1 MRAQPGLLDLIGS
14 TPLLHLSRL
23 APSSVI
29 LAKLESRNPSG
40 SIKDRVAK
48 FILEEAFA
56 QGRLRPGD
64 TIVEATAGNLGL
76 SLALVGAV
84 KGLRTIIV
92 MPEGA
97 NPSLRVLLLYLG
109 AEVVLTPAAEG
120 MAGAGRVAGDILDQN
135 PGYFG
140 VKAFENPLNPRAHHS
155 TARELLRATR
165 GSIDAFVAGIGTGGT
180 ITGVGQVLKREVKE
194 VRIVGVE
201 PARSPLLSQ
210 GRAGPHGI
218 PGLGASFVPPIL
230 DRDILDEVIAVGDE
244 DALEMASSLARK
256 EGLLVGLSSGANV
269 FAALQV
275 AQRLGPKKRV
285 ATVLPDSGEKY
296 VALGERGEA
305 ARRRK

>member
-1 MRAQPGLLDLIGS
+1 
-14 TPLLHLSRL
+14 
-23 APSSVI
+23 
-29 LAKLESRNPSG
+29 
-40 SIKDRVAK
+40 
-48 FILEEAFA
+48 
-56 QGRLRPGD
+56 
-64 TIVEATAGNLGL
+64 
-76 SLALVGAV
+76 VGAV

-97 NPSLRVLLLYLG
+97 NPPLRLLLLYLG

-120 MAGAGRVAGDILDQN
+120 MAGAGRVAGDILDHN
-135 PGYFG
+135 PSYFG
-140 VKAFENPLNPRAHHS
+140 VKAFENPLNPQAHYS
-155 TARELLRATR
+155 TAREMLKATR
-165 GSIDAFVAGIGTGGT
+165 GRIDAFVAGIGTGGT
-180 ITGVGQVLKREVKE
+180 ITGVGQVLKREVKG
-194 VRIVGVE
+194 VRIIGVE

-230 DRDILDEVIAVGDE
+230 DRHILDEVIAVGDKE
-244 DALEMASSLARK
+244 ALEMASSLARK
-256 EGLLVGLSSGANV
+256 EGLLVGPSSGANV

-296 VALGERGEA
+296 VALGETAEA

>member
-1 MRAQPGLLDLIGS
+1 MRAQTSLLDLIGS
-14 TPLLHLSRL
+14 TPLLRLSRL
-23 APSSVI
+23 APPTIV

-64 TIVEATAGNLGL
+64 TAVEATAGNLGL
-76 SLALVGAV
+76 SLALVGGA
-84 KGLRTIIV
+84 KGLRIIIV

-97 NPSLRVLLLYLG
+97 NPSLRHLLLYLG

-120 MAGAGRVAGDILDQN
+120 MAGAGRVAGELLDDN
-135 PGYFG
+135 PSYLGI
-140 VKAFENPLNPRAHHS
+140 KAFENPLNPQAHHS

-165 GSIDAFVAGIGTGGT
+165 GRIDAFVAGIGTGGT
-180 ITGVGQVLKREVKE
+180 ITGVGQVLKKE
-194 VRIVGVE
+194 LKGVRIVGVE

-210 GRAGPHGI
+210 GKAGPHGI

-230 DRDILDEVIAVGDE
+230 DQNILDEVIAVGDQE
-244 DALEMASSLARK
+244 AQEMASSLARK
-256 EGLLVGLSSGANV
+256 EGLLVGPSSGANV

-275 AQRLGPKKRV
+275 AKRLGPGKWV
-285 ATVLPDSGEKY
+285 ATILPDSGEKY
-296 VALGERGEA
+296 IALGETAE
-305 ARRRK
+305 RRRK